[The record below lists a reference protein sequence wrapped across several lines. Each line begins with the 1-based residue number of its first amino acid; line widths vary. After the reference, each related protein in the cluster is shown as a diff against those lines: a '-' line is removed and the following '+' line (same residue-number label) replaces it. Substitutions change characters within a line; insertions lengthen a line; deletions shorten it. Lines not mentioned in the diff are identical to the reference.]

1 MVVEAKVESVDIVR
15 NGRILN
21 ISEGRTIIMP
31 LDVVRKK
38 VDPSFFL

>member
-1 MVVEAKVESVDIVR
+1 MVVEAKVESVDMVR

-21 ISEGRTIIMP
+21 ISEDRTIIMP

-38 VDPSFFL
+38 VDPSLFL